1 MEFGACSKNA
11 YVNRKN
17 IKTEER
23 NEIKRKNI
31 SESILHIL
39 CEKKSQN
46 GIRFNDYY
54 VKWWYLLV

>member
-23 NEIKRKNI
+23 NEIKRKK
-31 SESILHIL
+31 HIRVYEGS
-39 CEKKSQN
+39 CKS
-46 GIRFNDYY
+46 Y
-54 VKWWYLLV
+54 